1 MWEGLLEINFQPLQ
15 DNIEFGTVL
24 GSILGALGL
33 HFGRILGPKAFQERL
48 GKHDKKK
55 AKTRSTKKVPK
66 LNRAVLAPPSLSP
79 PEPSPRAQAEGGMS
93 TKAVVRLRQ
102 RVGEPRLKRK
112 LWLNSH
118 AGRHGIASSHRGSA
132 DFRFGRQ
139 SHFRYYF

>member
-55 AKTRSTKKVPK
+55 AKTRSTKIVSKVNA
-66 LNRAVLAPPSLSP
+66 LVLGTPPPSLSP
-79 PEPSPRAQAEGGMS
+79 PEPSPKEQAEGGMS
-93 TKAVVRLRQ
+93 TKVVVRLKQ
-102 RVGEPRLKRK
+102 GVQ
-112 LWLNSH
+112 S
-118 AGRHGIASSHRGSA
+118 RG
-132 DFRFGRQ
+132 
-139 SHFRYYF
+139 